1 MEHRATWRGEASSAA
16 NDAVIAGRAIDGDF
30 DAIERLKSLRHV
42 QMPESCEG
50 REHRILHLSL
60 YCYKTFPIRTFHAM
74 SLKDGLNSHLLCFK
88 NNFTNR
94 HLPISPK
101 EIELLRT
108 LIKDVDPEVVC
119 ISIMAPYVIAARQV
133 VAEIRDLCDATIVV
147 GGKYPTVVPNEA
159 LEFADYACKGE
170 ADLILLRMHERMRL
184 GEDFK
189 GIKGLWH
196 SDDEGNIV
204 DMGQDAL
211 YQEMDDIPYPA
222 INEIQMNF
230 IEQDELTTVDPEIY
244 DEDLLM
250 MAGRGC
256 VYLCSYCVNS
266 LLIPMNRGNGK
277 FVRIRTPENVLE
289 EIAYRKDKC
298 VSPRSVTFNDEIFGV
313 LDDWVEDFSAKYKAN
328 CSLPFECELVPK
340 LIKEKNVRLLADAGM
355 NSLHFGVQSGQDEIR
370 KNIMHRPGTNDE
382 LVQKSRMLREIGVT
396 PQYDIILDNPLDT
409 AESLSEA
416 LGLLLEFST
425 PINLNTYKM
434 QYFPHYPFTR
444 MALDAGHITE
454 DDVTDEKV
462 ANSVLY
468 NMVYRPKFPAW
479 DRRDYLENCIYLIPW
494 QSGVIRSVIA
504 RLQRKHNPLLG
515 FMITLLATVRYK
527 QGFESRAWLVWSRR
541 ILLGL
546 KMLGRGDVSGV
557 VRKIRYVVE
566 KDRHYQ
572 ADTGRLSAR

>member
-396 PQYDIILDNPLDT
+396 PQYDIILDNPFDT